1 MKNKFVKT
9 SNHKLFMAA
18 VAKVQNG
25 AAREAQIVL
34 LAGDPGTGKS
44 RCVDNYG
51 AFSNALYIDG
61 LPEMTLSYIKD
72 LIAYELGVTGLR
84 GFSLQKSINEA
95 MANRRQAVILDEA
108 QHGLDRRAT
117 VIEYLRRLCEQ
128 AGTML
133 VLVCHNSE
141 RHRFAEH
148 KLAHIATR
156 ISALVEFQAASLED
170 TALYL
175 AELCEVS
182 VDAGVVKQ
190 SFAESRGRY
199 RLLSSACRTLE
210 VLAKQL
216 KQDHLSAADVRGVC
230 LCEDAMR
237 SLSKRGR

>member
-25 AAREAQIVL
+25 AAREARIVL

-61 LPEMTLSYIKD
+61 LPEMTLSYVREY
-72 LIAYELGVTGLR
+72 IAYELGVTGLR
-84 GFSLQKSINEA
+84 GFALQKSINEQMSA
-95 MANRRQAVILDEA
+95 RRQVIILDEA
-108 QHGLDRRAT
+108 QHGLDRHAA

-170 TALYL
+170 TAL
-175 AELCEVS
+175 
-182 VDAGVVKQ
+182 
-190 SFAESRGRY
+190 
-199 RLLSSACRTLE
+199 
-210 VLAKQL
+210 
-216 KQDHLSAADVRGVC
+216 
-230 LCEDAMR
+230 
-237 SLSKRGR
+237 

>member
-1 MKNKFVKT
+1 MKLHYVKT

-44 RCVDNYG
+44 RCVDHYG
-51 AFSNALYIDG
+51 ALNNALYIEG

-84 GFSLQKSINEA
+84 GFALQKAINEA
-95 MANRRQAVILDEA
+95 MANRRQAIILDEA
-108 QHGLDRRAT
+108 QHGLDRKAT

-133 VLVCHNSE
+133 ILVCHNSE

-148 KLAHIATR
+148 KLAHISTR
-156 ISALVEFQAASLED
+156 ISALVEFKKASLED

-175 AELCEVS
+175 SQLCDVS
-182 VDAGVVKQ
+182 IDETVTAQAYK
-190 SFAESRGRY
+190 ESAGRY

-210 VLAKQL
+210 VMAKQL
-216 KQDHLSAADVRGVC
+216 EKESLTASDTQSIR

-237 SLSKRGR
+237 SLSKKGR